1 MTDARVR
8 LEQVRLIYR
17 QAPPALAISVVTA
30 LLVASVLWG
39 VSDRALVL
47 AWVALLAALSFVR
60 LMLVFAYRGTDVP
73 DHPKWER
80 GFVISL
86 VSTGLAWG
94 VGCVVLMPH
103 DSLAHQAIVY
113 FFLMGMAGGAV
124 ASYSAHIACTTATI
138 ASVMVPATFWFLV
151 MQDDPLL
158 RAMAVGGLIYLAAAF
173 RATRTLAFFLG
184 RSLLLSHE
192 LSIAHEREQALART
206 DELTGL
212 RNRRAFYEA
221 GDAALEWAR
230 RYEHPLALVML
241 DIDHF
246 KRINDTLGH
255 AAGDAALRGLA
266 EALRYGARA
275 SDIAGRLGGEE
286 FAVLL
291 PETPLEEATGYA
303 ERLRKA
309 IAASAVV
316 HRREEIRFTCSFGV
330 ARMRASDDLDGLI
343 ARADEALYR
352 AKGDGRDRVCVEA
365 VAPGPEAAM
374 AG

>member
-1 MTDARVR
+1 MTDSNVR
-8 LEQVRLIYR
+8 LEQVRLIYN
-17 QAPPALAISVVTA
+17 QAPPALAISVLIA
-30 LLVASVLWG
+30 FLVAYVLWD
-39 VSDRALVL
+39 VSDRALLL

-60 LMLVFAYRGTDVP
+60 LMLVFAYRRTDVP

-80 GFVISL
+80 SFVVSL

-94 VGCVVLMPH
+94 LGGVVLMPH

-138 ASVMVPATFWFLV
+138 ASVMVPATLWFLL
-151 MQDDPLL
+151 MEDDPLY
-158 RAMAVGGLIYLAAAF
+158 RAMAAGGLIYLAAAF

-184 RSLLLSHE
+184 RSLQLSHE

-230 RYEHPLALVML
+230 RYEHALTLVML

-291 PETPLEEATGYA
+291 PETAVEEAAGYA

-309 IAASAVV
+309 VAATAVV
-316 HRREEIRFTCSFGV
+316 HQREEIRFTCSFGV
-330 ARMRASDDLDGLI
+330 AQMRASDDLDALI
-343 ARADEALYR
+343 ARADAALYR
-352 AKGDGRDRVCVEA
+352 AKGEGRDRVCVDDGRSDA
-365 VAPGPEAAM
+365 EAA
-374 AG
+374 AIA